1 VSGDGVIS
9 VRLPLSLVGA
19 LRATAEEHGISI
31 HEAASR
37 WISYLPS
44 LSQDDLET
52 LKEPPRELDT
62 PKVSLYVGWRGVDV
76 LTVAT
81 RNSGLTNST
90 IIRRL
95 LYAVLVAG
103 DIEFVQQN
111 DRWKLQIAKSKSIEK
126 ASFNGVEKGPRCA

>member
-1 VSGDGVIS
+1 MSGDGVVT
-9 VRLPLSLVGA
+9 VRLPLSLLGA
-19 LRATAEEHGISI
+19 VRATAQEHGISI

-37 WISYLPS
+37 WVSYLPS
-44 LSQDDLET
+44 LSPDDLRA

-62 PKVSLYVGWRGVDV
+62 RKISLYLGWRVVDA

-95 LYAVLVAG
+95 LYAVLVAH

-111 DRWKLQIAKSKSIEK
+111 DRWKLQIAKSKNGEK
-126 ASFNGVEKGPRCA
+126 TSFYSAEKGPQCA

>member
-1 VSGDGVIS
+1 MSGDGVIS
-9 VRLPLSLVGA
+9 VRLPLSLLGA
-19 LRATAEEHGISI
+19 LRATAQEHCTSI
-31 HEAASR
+31 HEAAAR

-44 LSQDDLET
+44 LSPDDLRT

-62 PKVSLYVGWRGVDV
+62 PKVSLYVGWRVVDA

-95 LYAVLVAG
+95 LYAVLVT
-103 DIEFVQQN
+103 DDLEFVQQN
-111 DRWKLQIAKSKSIEK
+111 DRWKLQITKSKTSEI
-126 ASFNGVEKGPRCA
+126 ASFNSAEKGPQCA

>member
-9 VRLPLSLVGA
+9 VRLPSSLVGA
-19 LRATAEEHGISI
+19 LRATAQEHGVSI

-37 WISYLPS
+37 WISYLQS
-44 LSQDDLET
+44 LSGDDLKS
-52 LKEPPRELDT
+52 LKEPPRDLNT
-62 PKVSLYVGWRGVDV
+62 PRVSLYVGWCVVDA

-95 LYAVLVAG
+95 LHAVLVAD

-111 DRWKLQIAKSKSIEK
+111 DQWKLQIAKSKSSEE
-126 ASFNGVEKGPRCA
+126 ARFYSAEKGPQCA

>member
-19 LRATAEEHGISI
+19 LRATAQEHGIST

-44 LSQDDLET
+44 LSLDELKT

-62 PKVSLYVGWRGVDV
+62 PRVSLYVGWRVVDA

-95 LYAVLVAG
+95 LYAVLIT
-103 DIEFVQQN
+103 DDLEFVQQN
-111 DRWKLQIAKSKSIEK
+111 DRWKLQVSKSNSSKKSE
-126 ASFNGVEKGPRCA
+126 FLHR